1 MQSSVSNAGMY
12 SIQYNRK
19 RCIGCGL
26 CASLAPE
33 RWIMNEKDG
42 KAILQKARGKDHIFR
57 ARVLDIRRPREA
69 DECPAHAIS
78 ASPA

>member
-1 MQSSVSNAGMY
+1 
-12 SIQYNRK
+12 
-19 RCIGCGL
+19 
-26 CASLAPE
+26 
-33 RWIMNEKDG
+33 MNEKDG
-42 KAILQKARGKDHIFR
+42 KAILQRARGKDHIFR